1 MKFNFD
7 FDFRDDSDVD
17 LTKEKKSKKAS
28 KILKLIGTTSLF
40 LLTIFAIGLLGFK
53 LFLAGVI
60 VIPILLLTSVSFNV
74 EKSYI
79 GAETRR
85 KEFIEEWD
93 NKVYNGDRLQDIVV
107 LADKLKLNKEEMDNL
122 LENIEYDQE
131 KFQKILED
139 VTSIS
144 GRKIEKVK
152 EKLNSKLEDGDNSL
166 INELDN
172 ISNTLDKIEADKEML
187 NLAIERELEKDIE
200 KSLEVEKLENKEK
213 IEIKEVNYR

>member
-1 MKFNFD
+1 MKFN
-7 FDFRDDSDVD
+7 FDFRDDSDGD

-28 KILKLIGTTSLF
+28 KILKLIGTTSFF

-187 NLAIERELEKDIE
+187 NLAIEREREKDME

-213 IEIKEVNYR
+213 IKIKEVNYR